1 MWRETTKR
9 ERNMSIFREEFAGWL
24 PKRILDFHVHVFN
37 PATLPQGATYNC
49 AGHALRR
56 YGFAELRRDLAE
68 LYPGR
73 RTAAV
78 CFGLPDRIYNRAA
91 NDRYVA
97 AGCDNRRF
105 FAFRL
110 LDPSEDPAVV
120 RRDLASGP
128 YLGVKPYLNYVR
140 KPVDDVE
147 IDDMLPAPLMKV
159 INELGLIVMLHIPR
173 KGRLAD
179 PVNQEQLVALCRR
192 WPNAKIVLAHV
203 GRAYFLKN
211 VVGHIDRLR
220 KLPNLWYDLA
230 MVGNPEVLEHVFA
243 TVPADRVLYATDQP
257 IAVAPGKSL
266 EINNQYSYIT
276 PAPWKLAIHDTSG
289 RVVYTCFAY
298 EELRGIGKAV
308 ARLGLGRR
316 FLNGLFHDNGMRL
329 LQAAMRSK
337 ER

>member
-1 MWRETTKR
+1 MWRRTTKHPE
-9 ERNMSIFREEFAGWL
+9 ERRIFREEFAGWL
-24 PKRILDFHVHVFN
+24 PGRILDFHVHVFN
-37 PATLPQGATYNC
+37 PATLPKGKVYSC
-49 AGHALRR
+49 AGHPLRR

-78 CFGLPDRIYNRAA
+78 CFGLPDRIYDGAVN
-91 NDRYVA
+91 NRYVA

-110 LDPSEDPAVV
+110 LDPHEDPAAV
-120 RRDLASGP
+120 RRELASGA

-147 IDDMLPAPLMKV
+147 IDDMLPPWAMEIV
-159 INELGLIVMLHIPR
+159 DELGLIVMLHIPR
-173 KGRLAD
+173 KRRLAD
-179 PVNQEQLVALCRR
+179 PVNQEQLAALCRR
-192 WPNAKIVLAHV
+192 WPNARVVLAHV

-211 VVGHIDRLR
+211 VVGHLDRLKR
-220 KLPNLWYDLA
+220 LPNLWYDLA
-230 MVGNPEVLEHVFA
+230 MVSNPEVLEHVFA

-308 ARLGLGRR
+308 ARLGLGRK
-316 FLNGLFHDNGMRL
+316 FLNGLFYDNGMRL